1 MYVHEE
7 ILVSIMMQSRLSNPE
22 IIKFRI
28 DLGFNQIDLILTKE
42 QSVVT
47 PLLKAFSAERIKL
60 QHKAGEKERV
70 RTDMYFSEQK
80 FAVEVD
86 EKGHIGRNQNE
97 ENKRQ
102 RKIEKH
108 SDCKFFRRINPDVS
122 KIQNYITQSNKEKL
136 KSKFA
141 KELLN
146 YICSIS
152 KPLKHF
158 RYFSE
163 KILPTT

>member
-60 QHKAGEKERV
+60 QHKA
-70 RTDMYFSEQK
+70 
-80 FAVEVD
+80 
-86 EKGHIGRNQNE
+86 
-97 ENKRQ
+97 
-102 RKIEKH
+102 
-108 SDCKFFRRINPDVS
+108 
-122 KIQNYITQSNKEKL
+122 
-136 KSKFA
+136 
-141 KELLN
+141 
-146 YICSIS
+146 
-152 KPLKHF
+152 
-158 RYFSE
+158 
-163 KILPTT
+163 

>member
-60 QHKAGEKERV
+60 QQKA
-70 RTDMYFSEQK
+70 
-80 FAVEVD
+80 
-86 EKGHIGRNQNE
+86 
-97 ENKRQ
+97 
-102 RKIEKH
+102 
-108 SDCKFFRRINPDVS
+108 
-122 KIQNYITQSNKEKL
+122 
-136 KSKFA
+136 
-141 KELLN
+141 
-146 YICSIS
+146 
-152 KPLKHF
+152 
-158 RYFSE
+158 
-163 KILPTT
+163 